1 MGTCKE
7 ELNAATSDKDAAHTV
22 TKETAGATKEA
33 ALDLKVATS
42 NLNEAKKNLSQLE
55 KGALADFKELEDWDG
70 KPKGSQYKTIDGVRY
85 ERDLLEMAGDEEI
98 TLEKAEALF
107 QKAMD
112 GNVVTPTEKRTLRYI
127 LKNKGFVGEAKN
139 YLETQMGSSWYQTI
153 DGVQYERTLL
163 TIAANDAVPLGKETA
178 EKLWNSA
185 WDGNAVT
192 SCEKKTLQH
201 ILEKS
206 EFTADAKTW
215 LEEHVAKL
223 EEEAE

>member
-7 ELNAATSDKDAAHTV
+7 ELNAATSDKDAAHTA
-22 TKETAGATKEA
+22 TKETASATKES

-55 KGALADFKELEDWDG
+55 KGALSDFKELEAWDG

-98 TLEKAEALF
+98 SMEKAEALF
-107 QKAMD
+107 EKAMD
-112 GNVVTPTEKRTLRYI
+112 GNVVTATEKRTLRYI
-127 LKNKGFVGEAKN
+127 LKNKGFVGDAKKL
-139 YLETQMGSSWYQTI
+139 LETKMGTSWYQSI

-163 TIAANDAVPLGKETA
+163 TIAAAEASAGALGKESA

-185 WDGNAVT
+185 QDGQQVT
-192 SCEKKTLQH
+192 ACEKRT
-201 ILEKS
+201 
-206 EFTADAKTW
+206 
-215 LEEHVAKL
+215 
-223 EEEAE
+223 